1 MSSAEVETA
10 WSPQNFLQIEVTY
23 DYRVKGFF
31 NHISKYGIGTPVI
44 LNRNFPAKE
53 SQERIKYEFIN
64 GVGQAYPTT
73 ELVSVEESHIG
84 NRDVMNLRAN
94 IQ

>member
-23 DYRVKGFF
+23 DYHVKGFS

-44 LNRNFPAKE
+44 LNRNFPEKE
-53 SQERIKYEFIN
+53 SQEKSN
-64 GVGQAYPTT
+64 TNSST
-73 ELVSVEESHIG
+73 ELDKLIPQPHS
-84 NRDVMNLRAN
+84 
-94 IQ
+94 